1 MQFRWPIRAAKGP
14 AARTTG
20 IVGSGESRLLCLRD
34 PVVAR
39 RRSIQWRPCVTN
51 KTNIEHPTSNAEHRR
66 RGGAAVRTKAP
77 NPKIQIPKKLQIP
90 SSNMAVG
97 RRRLGFAAWDFSGA
111 WCLELGPLTTGQP
124 ATNNLQPTTDNKP

>member
-77 NPKIQIPKKLQIP
+77 NPNSKEAPNSKLQYG
-90 SSNMAVG
+90 G
-97 RRRLGFAAWDFSGA
+97 REAPFGVCSLGFLWSLVFGIWAADHR
-111 WCLELGPLTTGQP
+111 TTSNEQP
-124 ATNNLQPTTDNKP
+124 ATDN